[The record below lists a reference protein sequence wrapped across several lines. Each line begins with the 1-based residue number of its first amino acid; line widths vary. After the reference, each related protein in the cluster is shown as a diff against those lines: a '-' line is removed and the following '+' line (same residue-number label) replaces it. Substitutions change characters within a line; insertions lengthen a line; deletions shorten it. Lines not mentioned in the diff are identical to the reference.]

1 MNGCFIMSIGAE
13 FACLTLIELYS
24 VMGTQAEDTAF
35 LVPPEVVDSRHF
47 GWQPG
52 RGEDCG

>member
-47 GWQPG
+47 GWLPG